1 MYVRL
6 GQLEYFIK
14 VAECGSITKA
24 AKELYISQ
32 PSLTKSIANLEAEYD
47 IQLLERVPKG
57 VSLTP
62 EGREFFDYAK
72 DVVNSRQVLDE
83 AFGKRAEKSPVHR
96 LRVASQQLDFLYGL
110 LDQLYMENGTVMNMY
125 VEEAERGTV
134 VERVYEG
141 MSDIGILVLTQEDSR
156 FFDMSLKKKSLEVH
170 ELDVSSVYVAMSSRS
185 PLYDKSCITG
195 AEARPYLHVALDMDD
210 SMRRKIMQGADFNLD
225 ADQIIFCNTI
235 STCLHFMR
243 RQGAILYVPR
253 WVLGLIEAES
263 DIRAAPLLLD
273 DGKPWPMVNRLC
285 WIKRENEELPILG
298 KRFIHLL
305 TELFSQPQAT

>member
-1 MYVRL
+1 MRL

-210 SMRRKIMQGADFNLD
+210 STRRKIMQGADFNLD

-305 TELFSQPQAT
+305 TELFSQSQAT

>member
-210 SMRRKIMQGADFNLD
+210 STRRKIMQGADFNLD

-305 TELFSQPQAT
+305 TELFSQSQAT

>member
-1 MYVRL
+1 MRL

-110 LDQLYMENGTVMNMY
+110 LDQLYMENGTIMNMY
-125 VEEAERGTV
+125 VEEAERGAV
-134 VERVYEG
+134 IERVYEG

-170 ELDVSSVYVAMSSRS
+170 ELDVSGVYVAMSSRS
-185 PLYDKSCITG
+185 PLYDKACITG

-210 SMRRKIMQGADFNLD
+210 STRRKIMQGADFNLD

-243 RQGAILYVPR
+243 HQGAILYVPR
-253 WVLGLIEAES
+253 WVLGLIEVES

>member
-253 WVLGLIEAES
+253 WVLGLIEVES